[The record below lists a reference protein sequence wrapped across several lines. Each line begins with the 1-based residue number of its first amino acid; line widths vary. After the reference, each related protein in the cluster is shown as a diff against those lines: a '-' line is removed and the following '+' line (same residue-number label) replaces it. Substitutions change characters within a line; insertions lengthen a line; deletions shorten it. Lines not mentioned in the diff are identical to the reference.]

1 MKKTV
6 FSMVLAFALCLS
18 LCVSAWATDSGYIFD
33 EVGALTDTEI
43 EILNEQ
49 ARLLSDA
56 VDCDLMYAYA
66 QGDLEAFSGDAMP
79 GTRES
84 RILMV
89 ENAEYWQVYCK
100 GDADQLV
107 DSTDADNLRALFHD
121 DEPEN
126 APSLAECIRD
136 YLNAAAALAEPS
148 LGGDT
153 TVTTETPVVYDAQ
166 TYSAPLR
173 LTDSADILTDAEE
186 SALLEK
192 LDEVSMRQQFDVV
205 LVTVTDTGAK
215 SLTQYAD
222 DFFDYNGFGFG
233 DDRDGV
239 LYLVRVNEDGTYS
252 TGNSWI
258 STSGLGITAFSDSD
272 IQDLGS
278 SITPD
283 LLNGN
288 YVSAF
293 NEYIETADKQ
303 VTKATTFNISRSLVI
318 SLIIGLIVAF
328 IATGVM
334 KGKLKTVRR
343 KASASDYLKPGSLQ
357 LNGQSDVFLYSNV
370 VRTAKPKDT
379 GSSGGSSTHTSSSGS
394 THGGGGF

>member
-18 LCVSAWATDSGYIFD
+18 LYLNAWATDSRYIFD
-33 EVGALTDTEI
+33 EVGALTDEEI

-49 ARLLSDA
+49 AKQLSDA
-56 VDCDLMYAYA
+56 IDCDLMYAYA
-66 QGDLEAFSGDAMP
+66 QGDLEAFAGDAMP

-84 RILMV
+84 RIFMV
-89 ENAEYWQVYCK
+89 ENDEFWQVYCK

-107 DSTDADNLRALFHD
+107 DSTDADALRALFHD
-121 DEPEN
+121 ESEN
-126 APSLAECIRD
+126 APSLAVCIRA
-136 YLNAAAALAEPS
+136 YLFAAAELVEPS
-148 LGGDT
+148 LGSNT
-153 TVTTETPVVYDAQ
+153 TDTPVVYDAQ

-173 LTDSADILTDAEE
+173 LTDSADILTDDEE
-186 SALLEK
+186 AVLLAK

-205 LVTVTDTGAK
+205 LVTVTDTGPK

-233 DDRDGV
+233 ENKDGV
-239 LYLVRVNEDGTYS
+239 LYLVRVDEDGTYS
-252 TGNSWI
+252 QGNSWI

-283 LLNGN
+283 LLQGD
-288 YVSAF
+288 YISAF

-303 VTKATTFNISRSLVI
+303 VKKATTFNIGQSLVI

-357 LNGQSDVFLYSNV
+357 LTGQSDVFLYSNV